1 MKLTEGRQPARGAGS
16 RWLVVLLRIAL
27 SVAALWALRR
37 ELHDVHADALLAELR
52 AFGWSHVAMAIIC
65 TTGSFLLL
73 GVVEVLAIRESAA
86 GKRVGVGAALRT
98 GFVANA
104 LSQSVGIA
112 LLTGAAVRAR
122 AYARHGLDAVAI
134 AQVTAFV
141 TLTSTIGLLAAG
153 AAALLAVGTPL
164 VIGTT
169 AIAVRPMGVLLACIV
184 LAYFAW
190 SVVGSHDSV
199 GLGRWRLMRPSPAMA
214 ATQTLLS
221 VVDWL
226 LAGMVLWAFMP
237 DSPGVTVGATL
248 SAYIIAQT
256 VAVTSHVPAGA
267 GVFELAVLG
276 LITRAVPDV
285 NRSAVVAALVMFRIV
300 YYAIPLILAI
310 AAAAVAELV
319 RARRGRDAN
328 DVSYTDMR
336 TQRAG

>member
-1 MKLTEGRQPARGAGS
+1 MKLTKGRQPARGAGS

-52 AFGWSHVAMAIIC
+52 AFGWSHVALAIIC
-65 TTGSFLLL
+65 TAGSFLIL

-86 GKRVGVGAALRT
+86 GERVSVGAALGT

-122 AYARHGLDAVAI
+122 AYARNGLDAVAI

-141 TLTSTIGLLAAG
+141 TLTATIGLLAAG
-153 AAALLAVGTPL
+153 AVALLVVSTPL

-184 LAYFAW
+184 LAYVAW
-190 SVVGSHDSV
+190 SVVGRHDSV

-237 DSPGVTVGATL
+237 TSPGLTVGVTL

-276 LITRAVPDV
+276 LVTRAVPGV
-285 NRSAVVAALVMFRIV
+285 NRSAMVAALVMFRIV

-319 RARRGRDAN
+319 RARRGRD
-328 DVSYTDMR
+328 DSDLSYTDMR